1 MSISTRYRDL
11 AAEAAD
17 LNARLKQEAAEE
29 GDRCV
34 RQLAK
39 AVAAL
44 EELRE
49 GVGEIPQMRLER
61 ELTPVL
67 LRAHNDIDRARLW
80 LEEEDRGDW
89 SARLWGLQQTIY
101 RLLNDL

>member
-1 MSISTRYRDL
+1 MSISTRFRDL

-17 LNARLKQEAAEE
+17 LQGQLIQAVAAE
-29 GDRCV
+29 GHRSV
-34 RQLAK
+34 RQLGK
-39 AVAAL
+39 AVTTL

-80 LEEEDRGDW
+80 LEEDGLGGWPE
-89 SARLWGLQQTIY
+89 RLWALEQTIY

>member
-1 MSISTRYRDL
+1 MRISTRYRDL

-17 LNARLKQEAAEE
+17 LQARLTQSCRGEE
-29 GDRCV
+29 NRCV
-34 RQLAK
+34 RQLGK

-67 LRAHNDIDRARLW
+67 LRAHNDIDRARLY
-80 LEEEDRGDW
+80 LEEDGQTGWPE
-89 SARLWGLQQTIY
+89 RLWSLQQTIY

>member
-1 MSISTRYRDL
+1 MSISARYRDL
-11 AAEAAD
+11 VAETAD
-17 LNARLKQEAAEE
+17 LQGRLKQDLGDAE
-29 GDRCV
+29 DRSL
-34 RQLAK
+34 RPIDK
-39 AVAAL
+39 AVATL

-67 LRAHNDIDRARLW
+67 LRAHNDLDRARLW
-80 LEEEDRGDW
+80 LEEDGREQWPG
-89 SARLWGLQQTIY
+89 RLWALQQTIY